1 MNENA
6 GQPRLGD
13 TGEARRRERVVSST
27 LIVGLEV
34 HVELGTATK
43 MFSRA
48 RSPVLAGSVG
58 PNSLLDPTVLGL
70 PGSLPTINR
79 RAVELAIRV
88 GLALRCSIARVTK
101 WDRKSYF
108 YPDLPKGY
116 QISQYDLPLCFD
128 GMAEVPAFDGHGVP
142 EPQASMRQ
150 IRIVRAHLEEDAGKL
165 LHEAPGGVAID
176 HSIVDLNRAG
186 TPLLEIVTAPDFRSA
201 AEVVAFARLL
211 RLTCMHL
218 GASPCVMQEGQI
230 RFEPNINQELRLES
244 GALVRTPIVEVKN
257 LNSFKSLEGAIE
269 HEARVQEERWRET
282 GREHAPGAK
291 TTRGWDDARGVTV
304 LQREKED
311 AHDYRYFP
319 DPDLLAMRVTEEMID
334 RARADESELPLA
346 RFRSLVEEAGVPGRE
361 AWSLVEDV
369 EASVLQAG
377 VASRLVERGVSA
389 PRAGRVAA
397 NLVLQQGLRAANARG
412 VSVGALG
419 LEATRVATLGMLREA
434 GTISNQSLDALFEA
448 LAEDPTIDVEA
459 EARSRGMVVVRDE
472 GALLA
477 WVDQAIAA
485 QPAAAADVQAG
496 KTQAIGRLVGEVM
509 KVSLGKADA
518 KSVREAILS
527 RLGAE

>member
-1 MNENA
+1 ME
-6 GQPRLGD
+6 
-13 TGEARRRERVVSST
+13 
-27 LIVGLEV
+27 I
-34 HVELGTATK
+34 HVELATATK
-43 MFSRA
+43 MFSWA
-48 RSPVLAGSVG
+48 RSPVLAGGVE
-58 PNSLLDPTVLGL
+58 PNALLDPTVLGL

-116 QISQYDLPLCFD
+116 QISQHDLPLCFD
-128 GMAEVPAFDGHGVP
+128 GMAEVPGVDEHGVP
-142 EPQASMRQ
+142 VLVGGAHGATRQ

-201 AEVVAFARLL
+201 SEVVAFARVL
-211 RLTCMHL
+211 RLTCLHL
-218 GASPCVMQEGQI
+218 GVSPCVMQEGQI
-230 RFEPNINQELRLES
+230 RFEPNINLELRLES

-269 HEARVQEERWRET
+269 HEARAQEERWRET
-282 GREHAPGAK
+282 GREHALGAK

-319 DPDLLAMRVTEEMID
+319 DPDLLLVRVTDEMID
-334 RARADESELPLA
+334 GARAEASVLPLA

-361 AWSLVEDV
+361 AWALVEDV
-369 EASVLQAG
+369 DASVLQAG
-377 VASRLVERGVSA
+377 IAARLAERGVASS
-389 PRAGRVAA
+389 RAGRVAA
-397 NLVLQQGLRAANARG
+397 NLVLQQGMRAANARG
-412 VSVGALG
+412 VGVGSLG
-419 LEATRVATLGMLREA
+419 LDATRVAALGMLRES

-448 LAEDPTIDVEA
+448 LVETPTLDVED
-459 EARSRGMVVVRDE
+459 EARSRGMLVVRDE
-472 GALLA
+472 GTLLA

-485 QPAAAADVQAG
+485 QPAAAGDVRAG

-509 KVSLGKADA
+509 RVSLGKADA

-527 RLGAE
+527 RLGAS